1 VGTIADDRGP
11 ALTGTS
17 AGGPERVVRLAEL
30 LAAISLATDLA
41 DDMPFESAL
50 GDALTSL
57 ELARLAGLSGD
68 DLTDVYY
75 LGLLYHLG
83 CTAAADSQARV
94 SAGDDVSSRRWFGE
108 ADFADRKQLIRLAAT
123 RVARDWGPIAR
134 AKAVAG
140 LMTAPKNH
148 ITDAYAAICE
158 VGARLGERLGTGP
171 RVTEALEHAY
181 ARWDGRVFF
190 LLPSGEG
197 ISLLA
202 RLVHLVHVA
211 QVFHRL
217 GGREAADDVVRAR
230 RAAEFDP
237 GLCDLWLAHSAE
249 LLEPLGRESLWDYAL
264 AAEPEPHRLVP
275 RSHIDRVTTALADFV
290 DLKASH
296 TVGHSARVAE
306 LADAAAVALGLADD
320 ERADVRRAGQI
331 HDLGCVSVPNR
342 IWNKKGPLNRAE
354 WERIRLH
361 AYHSQRIL
369 TVAEPLRK
377 VGELAGLHHER
388 LDGSGYHRALPS
400 AATPLPARVLA
411 VVEAYQS
418 MVEERPWRPAL
429 TQSEA
434 SRVLCEDVRAG
445 RLDGRAT
452 EALLEVTGQ
461 PRAGRR
467 EVRSWPAGLTDREV
481 DVLRMLARGRSNKE
495 IARELYVSEGTVH
508 THVISIYRKIEV
520 KTRAGAAL
528 FALEHDLIQL

>member
-1 VGTIADDRGP
+1 MDDMQAPSIDTSARGP
-11 ALTGTS
+11 DQM
-17 AGGPERVVRLAEL
+17 VRLAEL
-30 LAAISLATDLA
+30 LAAVSLATDLA
-41 DDMPFESAL
+41 DDAPFESAL

-75 LGLLYHLG
+75 LAFLYHLG
-83 CTAAADSQARV
+83 CTAAADSQAKV
-94 SAGDDVSSRRWFGE
+94 GAGDDVSSRRWFGE
-108 ADFADRKQLIRLAAT
+108 ADFTDRRQLIRLAAT
-123 RVARDWGPIAR
+123 RVARDWGPVAR

-148 ITDAYAAICE
+148 ITDSYAAICE

-217 GGREAADDVVRAR
+217 GGREQADDVVRAR
-230 RAAEFDP
+230 RAGEFDP
-237 GLCDLWLAHSAE
+237 GLCDLWLAHSVE
-249 LLEPLGRESLWDYAL
+249 LLRPLGRESLWESAL
-264 AAEPEPHRLVP
+264 AAKPEPHRLVP
-275 RSHIDRVTTALADFV
+275 RSHIDTVTAAFADYV
-290 DLKASH
+290 DLKVSH
-296 TVGHSARVAE
+296 MVGHSARVAE
-306 LADAAAVALGLADD
+306 LANAAALALGLADD
-320 ERADVRRAGQI
+320 ERADIRRAAQV

-342 IWNKKGPLNRAE
+342 IWTKKGPLNRAE
-354 WERIRLH
+354 WERVRLH
-361 AYHSQRIL
+361 AYHSERVL
-369 TVAEPLRK
+369 AVAEPLRRI
-377 VGELAGLHHER
+377 GELAGLHHER
-388 LDGSGYHRALPS
+388 LDGSGYHRALP
-400 AATPLPARVLA
+400 AAAIPLAARVLA
-411 VVEAYQS
+411 AAEAYQS

-429 TQSEA
+429 TAAEA
-434 SRVLCEDVRAG
+434 ARELRQDAGAG
-445 RLDGRAT
+445 RLDRRAA
-452 EALLEVTGQ
+452 EAILEAAGQ

-467 EVRSWPAGLTDREV
+467 EVRGWPAGLTDREV
-481 DVLRMLARGRSNKE
+481 EVLRMLARGRSNKE
-495 IARELYVSEGTVH
+495 IAGQFHVSEGTVH

-520 KTRAGAAL
+520 NTRAGAAL